1 MDFHYIYQH
10 ILGSL
15 SNALIGDAMG
25 SATETMTPK
34 EIEERYGGKVKKFYP
49 PPEGTFAFG
58 RKAGQLTDDTTQ
70 MLMMAQIYLENKG
83 KISIEL
89 VVDKLLDWAKNEE
102 LFGRFA
108 GPSTRKAIN
117 LLKEGK
123 SPFESGIPEKMGMGI
138 SDGAAMKIAPAGLM
152 HPGNLDAAVQDAIAL
167 CIPTHN
173 ADVAFAG
180 AAATA
185 AGIAAALQEN
195 ATELTVV
202 DATIYGAKKGYEIGA
217 QKSIML
223 HSPSM
228 VNRIYAAVEIAL
240 KKHDFFHTCEE
251 IVMEVGCGLPLLE
264 AVPFAIGTFVA
275 ARGDPNLALIGAVNM
290 GGDAD
295 TTATIVGSLSGAY
308 AGIERVDDSLYQEI
322 IRVNDLDLQKMS
334 QDMAKVIF
342 KRDFGESI
350 K

>member
-1 MDFHYIYQH
+1 M
-10 ILGSL
+10 
-15 SNALIGDAMG
+15 SNAMIGDAMG

-34 EIEERYGGKVKKFYP
+34 EIEGRYGGKVKKFHT

-70 MLMMAQIYLENKG
+70 MLMMAQIYIENKG
-83 KISIEL
+83 KISLEL

-117 LLKEGK
+117 LLREGK
-123 SPFESGIPEKMGMGI
+123 SPYESGIPEKMGMGI
-138 SDGAAMKIAPAGLM
+138 SNGAAMKIAPAGLM
-152 HPGNLDAAVQDAIAL
+152 HPGDLDAAIQDAVTL
-167 CIPTHN
+167 CILTHN

-180 AAATA
+180 AAAIA
-185 AGIAAALQEN
+185 SGIAAALQEN

-202 DATIYGAKKGYEIGA
+202 DATIYGAQKGYEIGS

-223 HSPSM
+223 QSPSII
-228 VNRIYAAVEIAL
+228 NRIYAAVEIAL
-240 KKHDFFHTCEE
+240 KKNDFFCVCEE
-251 IVMEVGCGLPLLE
+251 IVKEVGCGLPLLE
-264 AVPFAIGTFVA
+264 AVPFAIGVFVA
-275 ARGDPNLALIGAVNM
+275 ARGDPNLALVGAVNM

-308 AGIERVDDSLYQEI
+308 AGIDRINSSLYEEI
-322 IRVNDLDLQKMS
+322 IRVNKLDLETL
-334 QDMAKVIF
+334 AKNLTDLIF
-342 KRDFGESI
+342 QRNPISSNK
-350 K
+350 

>member
-1 MDFHYIYQH
+1 
-10 ILGSL
+10 
-15 SNALIGDAMG
+15 
-25 SATETMTPK
+25 MTPK
-34 EIEERYGGKVKKFYP
+34 EIKERDGSEVKKFYP

-70 MLMMAQIYLENKG
+70 MLLMAQIFIENQG
-83 KISIEL
+83 KISVEL
-89 VVDKLLDWAKNEE
+89 VANKLLDWAENEE

-152 HPGNLDAAVQDAIAL
+152 HPGNIDAAVQDAVTL

-180 AAATA
+180 ASAIA

-202 DATIYGAKKGYEIGA
+202 DAAIYGAKRGYEIGA
-217 QKSIML
+217 QKSMVMY
-223 HSPSM
+223 SPSII
-228 VNRIYAAVEIAL
+228 NRIYAAVEIAL

-251 IVMEVGCGLPLLE
+251 IVKEVGCGLPLIE
-264 AVPFAIGTFVA
+264 AVPFAIGAFVA

-322 IRVNDLDLQKMS
+322 IRINDLDLKKLAK
-334 QDMAKVIF
+334 DMTKVIF
-342 KRDFGESI
+342 ERDFGEFT